1 MYRGYQIQTQ
11 YAEAFEIIKI
21 KDDTNLFAAE
31 RAVVRAT
38 APKELSE
45 AVA

>member
-21 KDDTNLFAAE
+21 KDDTNLFFGE
-31 RAVVRAT
+31 RRT
-38 APKELSE
+38 G
-45 AVA
+45 AVALRNQLSAVAA